1 MLEVKEL
8 SKKYG
13 KRYGLIEFN
22 YNFEN
27 KVYGLLGPNGAG
39 KSTLM
44 NIICKVLKRTSGEI
58 IYEGKDIDEW
68 KDEYRKY
75 VGYLPQY
82 TGLYQDFTVKET
94 LEYFAYLRGVAKEK
108 VEENVNMVLEYTN
121 LSDRAKDKVESL
133 SGGMKRRLAIAIT
146 LVGNPKI
153 LIFDEPT
160 ASLDPRE
167 RYNIKNMIL
176 ELAKN
181 NKTILFT
188 SHDLEEVEDIASKI
202 VFLYKGEILEKGS
215 KEELLKKYNF
225 DSLEKVYLHITNY

>member
-13 KRYGLIEFN
+13 KRYGLIDFN

-94 LEYFAYLRGVAKEK
+94 LEYFAYLRGIAKEK

-160 ASLDPRE
+160 VGLDPME
-167 RYNIKNMIL
+167 RYR
-176 ELAKN
+176 
-181 NKTILFT
+181 F
-188 SHDLEEVEDIASKI
+188 
-202 VFLYKGEILEKGS
+202 
-215 KEELLKKYNF
+215 
-225 DSLEKVYLHITNY
+225 

>member
-58 IYEGKDIDEW
+58 IYEEKDIDEW

-75 VGYLPQY
+75 IGYLPQY

-160 ASLDPRE
+160 VGLDPME
-167 RYNIKNMIL
+167 RYRFKEMIKKIR
-176 ELAKN
+176 EDK
-181 NKTILFT
+181 IIIIS
-188 SHDLEEVEDIASKI
+188 SHIVSDISEIADKVIIMKDGKI
-202 VFLYKGEILEKGS
+202 VGNLENTDIDIE
-215 KEELLKKYNF
+215 KEYMKLF
-225 DSLEKVYLHITNY
+225 AQ

>member
-1 MLEVKEL
+1 MNKLEMINVTK
-8 SKKYG
+8 SYKHK
-13 KRYGLIEFN
+13 N
-22 YNFEN
+22 ANEN
-27 KVYGLLGPNGAG
+27 INLVLESGVYGLLGPNGAG

-108 VEENVNMVLEYTN
+108 AEENVNMVLEYTN

-160 ASLDPRE
+160 VGLDPME
-167 RYNIKNMIL
+167 RYRFKEMIKLTGESDEKI
-176 ELAKN
+176 N
-181 NKTILFT
+181 NNAVIGAIMKL
-188 SHDLEEVEDIASKI
+188 DGVNKI
-202 VFLYKGEILEKGS
+202 TETEK
-215 KEELLKKYNF
+215 
-225 DSLEKVYLHITNY
+225 

>member
-58 IYEGKDIDEW
+58 IYEW

-108 VEENVNMVLEYTN
+108 AEENVNMVLEYTN

-160 ASLDPRE
+160 VGLDPME
-167 RYNIKNMIL
+167 RYRFKEMIKKIR
-176 ELAKN
+176 EDK
-181 NKTILFT
+181 IIIIS
-188 SHDLEEVEDIASKI
+188 SHIVSDISEIADKVIIMKDGKI
-202 VFLYKGEILEKGS
+202 VGNLENTDIDIE
-215 KEELLKKYNF
+215 KEYMKLF
-225 DSLEKVYLHITNY
+225 AQ